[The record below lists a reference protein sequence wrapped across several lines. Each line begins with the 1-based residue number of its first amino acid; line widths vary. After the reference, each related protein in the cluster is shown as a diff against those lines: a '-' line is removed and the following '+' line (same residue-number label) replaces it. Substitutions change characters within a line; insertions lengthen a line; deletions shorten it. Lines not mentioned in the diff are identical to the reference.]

1 MEELEQKVPLVLF
14 SGGMDSTY
22 LLQFYLD
29 WTNVETMYVQ
39 ANTHPDK
46 VTKELEARQKLMKLF
61 EKYYKYRVLD
71 DHQVNLTDVWHS
83 CVEDHNTQPI
93 SWLTAALL
101 KYNSKRHSAVAIGYL
116 LGDQAPAYREQL
128 EGFWRNGWMLLRGR
142 MSPPPPLLFPL
153 LDQHV
158 SKASVVRDIDK
169 CLIMSTWVCEIPNT
183 VGEFALKRIVPCKRC
198 QPCRLLRN
206 TIENWEEDNNK
217 KYYTEA
223 IKALNPD
230 LYPPN
235 DPCKEIAV

>member
-1 MEELEQKVPLVLF
+1 MC
-14 SGGMDSTY
+14 GI
-22 LLQFYLD
+22 
-29 WTNVETMYVQ
+29 
-39 ANTHPDK
+39 
-46 VTKELEARQKLMKLF
+46 
-61 EKYYKYRVLD
+61 RVLKITTLNRSVGSR
-71 DHQVNLTDVWHS
+71 QRFLST
-83 CVEDHNTQPI
+83 TQKDTVQ
-93 SWLTAALL
+93 W
-101 KYNSKRHSAVAIGYL
+101 IGYL